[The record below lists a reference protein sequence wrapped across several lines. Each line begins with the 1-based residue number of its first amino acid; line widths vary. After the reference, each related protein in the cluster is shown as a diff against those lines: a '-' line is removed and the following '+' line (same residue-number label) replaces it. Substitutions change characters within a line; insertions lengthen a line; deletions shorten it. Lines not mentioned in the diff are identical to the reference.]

1 MVVPTCTTTG
11 LTEGKKCT
19 VCGVTTV
26 EQTVIDAIGHTEETI
41 AGKTPTCTETGLT
54 DGTKCTLCGETL
66 IAQEEIVALGHT
78 SGAPVQENVVAPD
91 CINIGSLDEVV
102 YCTVCDAELT
112 RTTLTIEARGHNG
125 GHATCLEPK
134 KCDDCGEFYG
144 EALEHIFTDYVA
156 DGNGSC
162 TEDGTKT
169 ASCDN
174 GCGTLDTIPNTG
186 FAQGHSWNDATT
198 ESPKTCEVC
207 GATEGEK
214 LPEPTPA
221 PDTEVTPEVDDTP
234 EKNHDECVAKNAF
247 EEFINM
253 IINFIRSILG
263 LPEQCVCG
271 DELKIKE

>member
-1 MVVPTCTTTG
+1 MRSITCTETG
-11 LTEGKKCT
+11 LTDGTQCT
-19 VCGVTTV
+19 VCNTTIIAQAIV
-26 EQTVIDAIGHTEETI
+26 DALGHTEATVE
-41 AGKTPTCTETGLT
+41 GKSPTCTETGLT
-54 DGTKCTLCGETL
+54 DGVKCTVCGETL
-66 IAQEEIVALGHT
+66 TEQEEIAALGHT
-78 SGAPVQENVVAPD
+78 E
-91 CINIGSLDEVV
+91 E
-102 YCTVCDAELT
+102 
-112 RTTLTIEARGHNG
+112 TIEGK
-125 GHATCLEPK
+125 EP
-134 KCDDCGEFYG
+134 
-144 EALEHIFTDYVA
+144 T
-156 DGNGSC
+156 C

-234 EKNHDECVAKNAF
+234 EKNHDECIAKNAF

-263 LPEQCVCG
+263 LPEICYCG
-271 DELKIKE
+271 EEY